1 MNKSIM
7 KVLNSNNLVINQYL
21 IKVSNKNKLSLV
33 EFLILVYID
42 NDITKNFDIDK
53 MSEILFIDQNMLMEA
68 FNSLM
73 IKGLIKM
80 DSVKD
85 ESLSMITEKLS
96 INPVYE
102 QIIDDIE
109 QEQKVDEKDD
119 IYKIFE
125 REIGRT
131 LSTMELEI
139 ISGWIQLGV
148 SEELILGALKE
159 AVYNGVTNFRY
170 IDKIIYEWNKK
181 GFQTMDD
188 VKKHLES
195 RREQKS
201 KDKVVSKR
209 EQEIADF
216 DWLDGV

>member
-7 KVLNSNNLVINQYL
+7 KLLNSNKLVVNQYL
-21 IKVSNKNKLSLV
+21 IKVSNQNKLSLV

>member
-119 IYKIFE
+119 VYKIFE

>member
-1 MNKSIM
+1 
-7 KVLNSNNLVINQYL
+7 
-21 IKVSNKNKLSLV
+21 
-33 EFLILVYID
+33 
-42 NDITKNFDIDK
+42 